1 MVYHCGV
8 RGTWRWWL
16 AGYLLL
22 TLTCTATWLSLGQ
35 RLTEQSGLHRQVWP
49 SNDFQGA
56 PVITDI
62 SPGAGLE
69 FLDDDP
75 RLPRRFFSAR
85 WLGYWYVPT
94 AQWVTVRVNA
104 DDYVSIWIDGE
115 LRFSRSTAAA
125 RSIMLDAGL
134 NELRIEYQQYDGTAH
149 LALLAGSLDGYPR
162 PLQTAIL
169 FPDRPEAS
177 TLRLLAARQW
187 FLVTTSILWIAGALS
202 IVLIAFRRRR
212 TSSTTNNAVQ
222 AFVLNR
228 FDVAALATLCLA
240 MLLYGYGN
248 LSLRQ
253 SATDSLQ
260 NLTLGIRL
268 VQEGV
273 YQRWPGQVGDHRRE
287 PFGPSLIAITDLVA
301 DTLGREPVPLE
312 CVSDESVFR
321 RDDCRLAYIPYRLV
335 NLGLILLSAL
345 GVFLLVWRITSSR
358 VLAYLGFLMTAQ
370 SAALLASA
378 DTFLTEIHAAA
389 LMVATGALSWATVA
403 TGRKVYAALLG
414 LALAALV
421 LTKASFAYLW
431 IPIVV
436 ALAAA
441 DLLRH
446 GNGWKTA
453 GLAGV
458 MLLAHCIPVGAWM
471 TRNYLISG
479 DFSIIEARSAS
490 VLGHRA
496 SYNRMRH
503 DEWLAGF
510 AYYLPLT
517 RPNLPTNGI
526 AAESFQR
533 FEMERADGFRQTEQR
548 SYERRRSELWHDGNP
563 ALAELDELGQRR
575 WVNDKMATQSIDSL
589 LANPLQHLKVSLL
602 FFWRGAFTENG
613 LGFQSNP
620 VDRRLADVHGLPD
633 WPRWRWG
640 YGGFAVTFVNLVG
653 LLAVSVVPF
662 WFWLGRGRF
671 DVALIFLPA
680 LYAHGA
686 YAVTSHFLP
695 RYAEPQIPLRV
706 TATMLLLFL
715 TWSTLQKFVRSSAR
729 SAESRS
735 SSTLS

>member
-1 MVYHCGV
+1 MVYHCRV

-22 TLTCTATWLSLGQ
+22 TLTCTAAWLLLGQ
-35 RLTEQSGLHRQVWP
+35 RLTEQSGLRRQVWL

-56 PVITDI
+56 PVITDV

-94 AQWVTVRVNA
+94 AQWFTVRVNA
-104 DDYVSIWIDGE
+104 DDHVDIWIDGE

-125 RSIMLDAGL
+125 RSIMLEAGIH
-134 NELRIEYQQYDGTAH
+134 ELRIEYQQYDGTAH

-162 PLQTAIL
+162 PLQTANL
-169 FPDRPEAS
+169 FPDRPGAD
-177 TLRLLAARQW
+177 TLGLLAARKW

-202 IVLIAFRRRR
+202 AILIVFRRRR
-212 TSSTTNNAVQ
+212 TSSTTNSAVQ
-222 AFVLNR
+222 ASTLNR
-228 FDVAALATLCLA
+228 YDSAALAMLCLA
-240 MLLYGYGN
+240 MLIYGYGN
-248 LSLRQ
+248 LSLRM

-268 VQEGV
+268 AQEGV

-287 PFGPSLIAITDLVA
+287 PFGPSLIAITDLAA
-301 DTLGREPVPLE
+301 DALGREPVPLE
-312 CVSDESVFR
+312 CVSNESVFL
-321 RDDCRLAYIPYRLV
+321 RDDCRLAYIPYRIV
-335 NLGLILLSAL
+335 NLGLILASAL
-345 GVFLLVWRITSSR
+345 CVFLLVLRLTSSR

-389 LMVATGALSWATVA
+389 LMVATGALSWATV
-403 TGRKVYAALLG
+403 TTRRQVYAALLG

-431 IPIVV
+431 IPVAV

-441 DLLRH
+441 DLLRRH
-446 GNGWKTA
+446 IGWKTA
-453 GLAGV
+453 GLVSV
-458 MLLAHCIPVGAWM
+458 MLLAHSIPIGGWM
-471 TRNYLISG
+471 ARNYLMSG

-517 RPNLPTNGI
+517 RPNLPANGI
-526 AAESFQR
+526 PDESFQR
-533 FEMERADGFRQTEQR
+533 FEMERADGFRQAERR
-548 SYERRRSELWHDGNP
+548 SYERRRSKLWHDGNP

-575 WVNDKMATQSIDSL
+575 WVNDKMAAQSIDSL
-589 LANPLQHLKVSLL
+589 LADPWQHLKVSLL

-613 LGFQSNP
+613 LGFRSNP
-620 VDRRLADVHGLPD
+620 VNSRLADVHGLPD
-633 WPRWRWG
+633 WPRWRWA
-640 YGGFAVTFVNLVG
+640 YGGITVTLVNLVG
-653 LLAVSVVPF
+653 LLAIFVVPF

-671 DVALIFLPA
+671 DVALVFLPA

-715 TWSTLQKFVRSSAR
+715 AWSTLQRLVRSPAGI
-729 SAESRS
+729 AESRS

>member
-1 MVYHCGV
+1 MVYHCAV

-22 TLTCTATWLSLGQ
+22 TLSCTATWLLLDQ
-35 RLTEQSGLHRQVWP
+35 RLSGQSGLRRQVWL

-56 PVITDI
+56 PFVTDV

-94 AQWVTVRVNA
+94 ARWVTVRVNA
-104 DDYVSIWIDGE
+104 DDYVDIWIDGE
-115 LRFSRSTAAA
+115 HRFSRSTAAA
-125 RSIMLDAGL
+125 RSIMLDAGFH
-134 NELRIEYQQYDGTAH
+134 ELRIEYQQYDGAAH
-149 LALLAGSLDGYPR
+149 LALLSGSLDGYPR
-162 PLQTAIL
+162 PLQTEDL
-169 FPDRPEAS
+169 FPERPEAGA
-177 TLRLLAARQW
+177 LRLLVVRNG
-187 FLVTTSILWIAGALS
+187 FLVIASVLWIAGAFS
-202 IVLIAFRRRR
+202 TILILFRRYR
-212 TSSTTNNAVQ
+212 TSSTTNNALQVP
-222 AFVLNR
+222 VLNR
-228 FDVAALATLCLA
+228 YDVAALATLCLA
-240 MLLYGYGN
+240 MLIYGYGN
-248 LSLRQ
+248 LSLRM
-253 SATDSLQ
+253 SATDSLE

-268 VQEGV
+268 AQEGV
-273 YQRWPGQVGDHRRE
+273 YERWPGQVGDHRRE
-287 PFGPSLIAITDLVA
+287 PFGPSLIAITDLAA
-301 DTLGREPVPLE
+301 DTLGREPLPLE
-312 CVSDESVFR
+312 CISDERVFL
-321 RDDCRLAYIPYRLV
+321 RDDCRLAYAPYRIA
-335 NLGLILLSAL
+335 NLGLILTAAL
-345 GVFLLVWRITSSR
+345 CVFLLVLRLTESR
-358 VLAYLGFLMTAQ
+358 VLAYLGFLLTAQ

-389 LMVATGALSWATVA
+389 LMAATGALSWATVN
-403 TGRKVYAALLG
+403 TGRSVYAAMLG

-431 IPIVV
+431 IPVAV

-441 DLLRH
+441 DLLQRRI
-446 GNGWKTA
+446 GWKTA
-453 GLAGV
+453 GLVSV

-471 TRNYLISG
+471 TRNYLMSG

-490 VLGHRA
+490 VLGYRA

-510 AYYLPLT
+510 AYYFPLT

-526 AAESFQR
+526 PDESFQR
-533 FEMERADGFRQTEQR
+533 FEMQRADGFRQTER
-548 SYERRRSELWHDGNP
+548 SSYEQRRAELWHDGNP
-563 ALAELDELGQRR
+563 ALAKLDELEQRR
-575 WVNDKMATQSIDSL
+575 WVNDKLAAQSVDSL
-589 LANPLQHLKVSLL
+589 LADPLQHLKVSLL

-613 LGFQSNP
+613 LGFPSNP
-620 VDRRLADVHGLPD
+620 VNQRLADVHGLPD
-633 WPRWRWG
+633 WPRWRWT
-640 YGGFAVTFVNLVG
+640 YGGITLTLVNLVG
-653 LLAVSVVPF
+653 LLAIFVVPF

-715 TWSTLQKFVRSSAR
+715 ACSTLQQLVQSSAR
-729 SAESRS
+729 SSGRS
-735 SSTLS
+735 DSL